1 MNSTETR
8 QNVHSLVD
16 QLPPAQLAIIKDLL
30 SVMLN
35 PVARANA
42 PIDDEPLTDEDAQAI
57 RRSEAWF
64 EKNGG
69 KGIPMEEVLADF
81 GLSIKDF
88 PLEKHGA

>member
-16 QLPPAQLAIIKDLL
+16 QLPPAQLAIIEGLL
-30 SVMLN
+30 SIMLN
-35 PVARANA
+35 PVARPKA

>member
-1 MNSTETR
+1 LHVRRSCWAGGK
-8 QNVHSLVD
+8 LA
-16 QLPPAQLAIIKDLL
+16 QLPPAQLAIIEGLL

-35 PVARANA
+35 PIARTNA

-69 KGIPMEEVLADF
+69 KGIPMEEILADF
-81 GLSIKDF
+81 GLS
-88 PLEKHGA
+88 PLEKHGD